1 MSGDVVESSGGSL
14 TALQKRVLAILS
26 GFEPAFILGGGGALA
41 IYLNH
46 RETRDLDLFWEDAR
60 ALEERP
66 REIRRRLE
74 DGGLSVSVLQE
85 SPGFVRFTV
94 ADGQSAIKL
103 DLVADPTERLLRPNR
118 ILIDGAAVAAESLP
132 DLLTNKLCAM
142 MGRSELRDL
151 VDAKALVEHGVS
163 LAEAIEAAPRKDGG
177 FSPLTFAWVLRNLD
191 VQSIGTAAGIA
202 EEQVQSLDRFRRD
215 LIERL
220 LSEK

>member
-1 MSGDVVESSGGSL
+1 MESSGGSL

-74 DGGLSVSVLQE
+74 DGGLSVSALQE

-94 ADGQSAIKL
+94 ADDHTAIKL

-118 ILIDGAAVAAESLP
+118 VVIDGAAIVAESLP
-132 DLLTNKLCAM
+132 DLLSNKLCAM
-142 MGRSELRDL
+142 LGRSELRDL
-151 VDAKALVEHGVS
+151 VDAKALVEHGLP
-163 LAEAIEAAPRKDGG
+163 LADAIEAAPRKDGG
-177 FSPLTFAWVLRNLD
+177 FSPLTFAWVLQNFD
-191 VQSIGTAAGIA
+191 VQSIGTAAGITA
-202 EEQVQSLDRFRRD
+202 EEIQSLDRFRLD